1 MKTIIFA
8 IYMSFAASLL
18 FGCGQSATD
27 AQPVNE
33 VVSITPEIEPK
44 KIKILATTP
53 MVADWVNQVSGT
65 RISVGSIVPYVV
77 NPHSYQPGAKD
88 VAEISETQHIFAVGL
103 NYEEAWLTKLL
114 DSHKEIQVVNLG
126 DYISPIE
133 FTGHD
138 YDHEDEHKDSHD
150 DDHEDGH
157 KDGHDDEHEDEHKDS
172 HDDEH
177 EDEHKDSHDD
187 DHEDG
192 HKDGHDDEHE
202 DEHKDSHDDEHE
214 DEHKDS
220 HDDDHGHGAY
230 DPHFWFD
237 PLRVSQAIGTISDY
251 LSNIDPEGASYYKS
265 RAEDYQSVLITLDKS
280 VSERLGTIP
289 NPNRKLITEH
299 ESLGY
304 LGDRYDLQIFRALIP
319 SLSTESGA
327 TPKDL
332 VAVIDLIKEHD
343 IKVIFLE
350 NESSEKLSD
359 SVAEETGIRVAT
371 GLSVET
377 LTDGQTYVDFINTN
391 IQIIV
396 LNLVE

>member
-1 MKTIIFA
+1 MADISLQIQRMRIIPNYNNTRSRGNLKTIIFA

-138 YDHEDEHKDSHD
+138 YD
-150 DDHEDGH
+150 
-157 KDGHDDEHEDEHKDS
+157 
-172 HDDEH
+172 H

>member
-1 MKTIIFA
+1 MADISLQMQRMRIILNYDNTRSRGNLKTIIFA
-8 IYMSFAASLL
+8 IYMSFAALLL

-27 AQPVNE
+27 AQPVKE

-138 YDHEDEHKDSHD
+138 DDHEDGHEDEHKD
-150 DDHEDGH
+150 G
-157 KDGHDDEHEDEHKDS
+157 
-172 HDDEH
+172 
-177 EDEHKDSHDD
+177 
-187 DHEDG
+187 
-192 HKDGHDDEHE
+192 
-202 DEHKDSHDDEHE
+202 
-214 DEHKDS
+214 

-289 NPNRKLITEH
+289 NANRKLITEH

-304 LGDRYDLQIFRALIP
+304 LGDRYDLQLFRALIP

>member
-138 YDHEDEHKDSHD
+138 YD
-150 DDHEDGH
+150 
-157 KDGHDDEHEDEHKDS
+157 
-172 HDDEH
+172 H

>member
-1 MKTIIFA
+1 MADISLQMQRMRIILNYDNTRSRGDLKTIIFA
-8 IYMSFAASLL
+8 IYMSFAALLL

-27 AQPVNE
+27 AQPVKE

-138 YDHEDEHKDSHD
+138 
-150 DDHEDGH
+150 
-157 KDGHDDEHEDEHKDS
+157 
-172 HDDEH
+172 
-177 EDEHKDSHDD
+177 
-187 DHEDG
+187 
-192 HKDGHDDEHE
+192 
-202 DEHKDSHDDEHE
+202 
-214 DEHKDS
+214 
-220 HDDDHGHGAY
+220 DDHGHGAY

-289 NPNRKLITEH
+289 NANRKLITEH

-304 LGDRYDLQIFRALIP
+304 LGDRYDLQLFRALIP

-377 LTDGQTYVDFINTN
+377 LTDGQTYVDFVNTN